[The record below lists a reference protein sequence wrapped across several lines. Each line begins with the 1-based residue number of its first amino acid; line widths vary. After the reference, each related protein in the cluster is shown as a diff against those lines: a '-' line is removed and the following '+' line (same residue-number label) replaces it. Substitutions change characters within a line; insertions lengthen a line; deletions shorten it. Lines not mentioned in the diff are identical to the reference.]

1 MNDDSL
7 FFRTAELSNVL
18 KRLKSEEG
26 MLSAK
31 LRDCEGYEA
40 TAGYSSDRYV
50 SNKDANQQSVDELE
64 QLKELRA
71 DVWEATDELESLFLE
86 LAKSEFA
93 RIESILDAVPGRDLG
108 AVCLAAVQAVVARYV
123 QDFGSLLSKENN
135 AAHLLLEF
143 SSHLG
148 PDDQSGR
155 RNTAA
160 SRPDIRVLRE
170 EDGFRYRG
178 VKVNDQEVRLIDIEL
193 AFDEFHST
201 VLKAIEEWIQRRLVR
216 VQCRA
221 KLRQELR
228 EVNRRN

>member
-50 SNKDANQQSVDELE
+50 SNKDSNQQSVDELE

-86 LAKSEFA
+86 LAKI
-93 RIESILDAVPGRDLG
+93 RI
-108 AVCLAAVQAVVARYV
+108 
-123 QDFGSLLSKENN
+123 
-135 AAHLLLEF
+135 
-143 SSHLG
+143 
-148 PDDQSGR
+148 
-155 RNTAA
+155 
-160 SRPDIRVLRE
+160 
-170 EDGFRYRG
+170 
-178 VKVNDQEVRLIDIEL
+178 
-193 AFDEFHST
+193 
-201 VLKAIEEWIQRRLVR
+201 
-216 VQCRA
+216 RA
-221 KLRQELR
+221 D
-228 EVNRRN
+228 